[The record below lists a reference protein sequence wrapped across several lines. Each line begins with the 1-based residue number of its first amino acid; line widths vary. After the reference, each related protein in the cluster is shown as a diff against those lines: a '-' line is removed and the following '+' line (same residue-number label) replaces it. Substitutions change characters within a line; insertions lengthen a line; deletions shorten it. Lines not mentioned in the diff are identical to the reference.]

1 METIIVIVSNVV
13 VVPLHEGTLVIK
25 AVVVLNVVLVS
36 NVLLIGISEVHQP
49 RTDGLETVVV
59 IFLEVMVVA
68 LDEGALVVEAVVVL
82 NVVLVGNSLRVGV
95 LKVHQDDWL
104 LTQVV
109 QVDQLE
115 GLVSTLGVRKSL
127 QVVHVPIDLVSL
139 EVVGSLFVVVVSLVV
154 LKINAVVVIQVVC
167 VILVC
172 VLNGSSRS
180 VAHFSVDFKLII

>member
-1 METIIVIVSNVV
+1 M
-13 VVPLHEGTLVIK
+13 
-25 AVVVLNVVLVS
+25 
-36 NVLLIGISEVHQP
+36 
-49 RTDGLETVVV
+49 ETVVV

-82 NVVLVGNSLRVGV
+82 DVVLVGNSLRVGV

-172 VLNGSSRS
+172 VLSGGSRS